1 MAGVKLKPP
10 KRLEGCDIALPL
22 PCVVVVVELTADD
35 VIEGVVFGVPK
46 RGFPDP
52 KTDPDEPKA
61 PNALWEGGGV
71 GFATEVERPNNE
83 GVNVADDEAFTST
96 TKTEQLLINILCW

>member
-10 KRLEGCDIALPL
+10 NRLDGCDVALP
-22 PCVVVVVELTADD
+22 CVAVVVVVTADD
-35 VIEGVVFGVPK
+35 VIEGVEVGVPK

-52 KTDPDEPKA
+52 NTDPDEPKA

-71 GFATEVERPNNE
+71 GFATEVERPNSD
-83 GVNVADDEAFTST
+83 GVNVADDDAFTST
-96 TKTEQLLINILCW
+96 TKNRRH